1 MVLPQKSPRRK
12 KKYWKKHETDMLIQ
26 GVEKYGKSWSTILKI
41 YPDLKNN
48 GRTQVD
54 LKDKWRNIQRSKS
67 KTLVR
72 KNDGGFYRKSKIKT
86 KPRKSLKRSR
96 PKSKR
101 KSLKRSRPKYKRKS
115 LKRSRPKSKRK
126 SLKRSRPKYKRKS
139 LKRSRPKSKRKS
151 LKKSRPKS
159 KRKSLK
165 RSKSKT
171 STVIYTIY
179 TKEGCPYCKNT
190 KDLLKLNKK
199 KFKEIKVTDKNKEII
214 YKKIDTK
221 TNNYRYFPIIF
232 KKNKFIGGFS
242 DLDKNNL

>member
-12 KKYWKKHETDMLIQ
+12 KKYWKKYETDILIQ
-26 GVEKYGKSWSTILKI
+26 GVEKYGKRWSTILKI

-67 KTLVR
+67 RSRKVIR
-72 KNDGGFYRKSKIKT
+72 KNDGGFYKKSKLKN
-86 KPRKSLKRSR
+86 KPRKSLK
-96 PKSKR
+96 KSKR
-101 KSLKRSRPKYKRKS
+101 KSI
-115 LKRSRPKSKRK
+115 
-126 SLKRSRPKYKRKS
+126 
-139 LKRSRPKSKRKS
+139 
-151 LKKSRPKS
+151 KKSRPKS
-159 KRKSLK
+159 RRKSLK

-179 TKEGCPYCKNT
+179 TKDGCPYCKNT

>member
-41 YPDLKNN
+41 YPELKNN

-67 KTLVR
+67 KKLVR

-101 KSLKRSRPKYKRKS
+101 KSLKRYRPKSKRKS

-126 SLKRSRPKYKRKS
+126 SLKRS
-139 LKRSRPKSKRKS
+139 
-151 LKKSRPKS
+151 
-159 KRKSLK
+159 
-165 RSKSKT
+165 KSKT
-171 STVIYTIY
+171 SNVIYTIY
-179 TKEGCPYCKNT
+179 TKEGCPYCRNT